1 MRKTILMLIIILVL
15 FSLGCNMKGKGCLI
29 TVLVIIVLVIVAAAV
44 LYMNRGKLVE
54 MAVNKMV
61 GQITNNLPVDYDEMM
76 ARQNIDDF
84 IVAVKEGRVDKEEFQ
99 LLSGIMKRAME
110 DKKLD
115 TEEVDELIKA
125 MQEAAR

>member
-1 MRKTILMLIIILVL
+1 
-15 FSLGCNMKGKGCLI
+15 MKRKGCLI

-61 GQITNNLPVDYDEMM
+61 GQITNNLPVDYDETM

-84 IVAVKEGRVDKEEFQ
+84 IVAVKDGRVDKEEFQ

-115 TEEVDELIKA
+115 AEEVDELIKA
-125 MQEAAR
+125 MQDVAN